1 MGRAWSVFAT
11 PATELPKA
19 FRAAVELDLNGG
31 VLCLGPALSPR
42 GAEAIWV
49 AFAIEQGGDHFVEAV
64 RSHDLPYSFFST
76 FSRLVTMYGTSNT
89 DDLEIRWFQDGH
101 ETDLRLTDF
110 TGVGGPRN
118 VCDLGELREWAS
130 FGFSGEPFRGDRYP
144 LNKPEPTFSPDNFQ
158 ASPMR
163 SPLPAGTDLATLEER
178 AKSNNPEDV
187 VRLGLALLHTED
199 LARGKVLLDDYLAEL
214 EEGSELQQEAAR
226 ALEESGYYDVYE

>member
-89 DDLEIRWFQDGH
+89 DDLEIRWFQPG
-101 ETDLRLTDF
+101 RF
-110 TGVGGPRN
+110 TGGWPIGSYHGDHASMDVTESG
-118 VCDLGELREWAS
+118 CLREDEMTHRRSRHRVAV
-130 FGFSGEPFRGDRYP
+130 GVVYEDGE
-144 LNKPEPTFSPDNFQ
+144 SQ
-158 ASPMR
+158 ALRPAPPSANRRVLGGQSRARAR
-163 SPLPAGTDLATLEER
+163 SPRRPVR
-178 AKSNNPEDV
+178 PEAPLV
-187 VRLGLALLHTED
+187 
-199 LARGKVLLDDYLAEL
+199 
-214 EEGSELQQEAAR
+214 AR
-226 ALEESGYYDVYE
+226 A